1 MSTLTR
7 TEPAVEPVPSHPG
20 RHVLE
25 VVVGLALL
33 LSLLV
38 AAFALPAVNA
48 APRDLPLGL
57 SGPPPATAQLGQ
69 LLTARQP
76 GAFAVT
82 TFPDEPALR
91 SAIRDRDV
99 YGGLAVGTG
108 APRLLVAS
116 AASPAV
122 AAALT
127 SLGQA
132 VGQSQGVT
140 LVPEDVVPLPAAD
153 PHGAALATALLPVL
167 IGGIAPVV
175 LLVRLVRRRGI
186 QVLGVLLSNVATGFA
201 VIAVLHVGMGALT
214 GSYLLESLA
223 LFLLLAAISTTLL
236 GLYAVA
242 RWEGFGAGVLTMV
255 LLGLPLSGVQSAPEL
270 LPGFWATVGQA
281 LPPGAGG
288 RLLRSAAYFDGRGAT
303 TAVLVLAC
311 WLGAGLLACWL
322 GRRDRRD
329 RQVAPA

>member
-1 MSTLTR
+1 MSTVTR
-7 TEPAVEPVPSHPG
+7 TEPAVDPVPSHAG
-20 RHVLE
+20 QHVLG
-25 VVVGLALL
+25 VVIGLSLL

-48 APRDLPLGL
+48 APRDVPLGVA
-57 SGPPPATAQLGQ
+57 GPPPATAQLSQ
-69 LLTARQP
+69 ALTARQP
-76 GAFAVT
+76 GAFAIT
-82 TFPDEPALR
+82 TFPDETALR

-99 YGGLAVGTG
+99 YGGVALGDG
-108 APRLLVAS
+108 GPKLLVAS

-127 SLGQA
+127 GLGQA
-132 VGQSQGVT
+132 VGQSLGVS
-140 LVPEDVVPLPAAD
+140 LAPEDVVPLPPGD

-175 LLVRLVRRRGI
+175 ALVRLVRRPGI
-186 QVLGVLLSNVATGFA
+186 QVLGVLLSSVTTGFA
-201 VIAVLHVGMGALT
+201 VIAVLHVGMGAFA

-223 LFLLLAAISTTLL
+223 LSLLLAAISTTLL

-242 RWEGFGAGVLTMV
+242 RWPGFGLGVLTMV

-270 LPGFWATVGQA
+270 LPAGWSALGQS

-288 RLLRSAAYFDGRGAT
+288 RLLRSAAYFDGHGAV
-303 TAVLVLAC
+303 APMVILGGWVL
-311 WLGAGLLACWL
+311 AGLLGAWL
-322 GRRDRRD
+322 GPREPQPVRT
-329 RQVAPA
+329 